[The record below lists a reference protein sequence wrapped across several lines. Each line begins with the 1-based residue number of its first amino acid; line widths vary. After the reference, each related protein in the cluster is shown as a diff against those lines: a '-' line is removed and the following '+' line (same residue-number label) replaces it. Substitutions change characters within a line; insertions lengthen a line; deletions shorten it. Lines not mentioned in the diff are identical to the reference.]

1 MTRSRNS
8 KKLGAHGDKAL
19 EVLKEPAEE
28 VVEHV
33 VEPDVDTA
41 VRKAL
46 DDFQPLRAPSPHVS
60 GRARAS
66 PPACRSDSVK
76 SQRSSHELVLAVTAT
91 ADAGIGS
98 TPDHMGSSDGRT
110 KRAEID
116 ISLSVD
122 IGHAGQSAFSL
133 ETQHDRAT
141 PSGRA
146 RRTAVA
152 RERRWGARPRWTS
165 GGPVRAG
172 GAAESVGRGA
182 HGLDG
187 VAGL

>member
-8 KKLGAHGDKAL
+8 KKLGAHGDKAR

-41 VRKAL
+41 VRRAL
-46 DDFQPLRAPSPHVS
+46 DDFQPLRAPLPHVS

-91 ADAGIGS
+91 DAGIGS

-146 RRTAVA
+146 R
-152 RERRWGARPRWTS
+152 PRWTS